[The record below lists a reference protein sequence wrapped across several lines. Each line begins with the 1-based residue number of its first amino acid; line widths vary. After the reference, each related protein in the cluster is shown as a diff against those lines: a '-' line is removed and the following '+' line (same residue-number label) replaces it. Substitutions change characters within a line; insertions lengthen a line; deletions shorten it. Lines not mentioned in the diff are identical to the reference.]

1 MARGGRRSGA
11 AVTQSVSDQVV
22 EQLNAATEPEEVLS
36 FYAVVRVDAGTPEVV
51 VLLVEVMPPAPSWSF
66 FFDSGEWSK
75 HIARCPN
82 IADAR
87 HLISQLR
94 AGLENI
100 GRHPKDP
107 ANILE
112 IWI

>member
-1 MARGGRRSGA
+1 M
-11 AVTQSVSDQVV
+11 TQSVNNQLV
-22 EQLNAATEPEEVLS
+22 EQLSAAPDPDDTLS
-36 FYAVVRVDAGTPEVV
+36 FYAVVRVDAGSPEVV

-87 HLISQLR
+87 RLISQLR

-107 ANILE
+107 ANIFE